1 MALGMQKSVSQP
13 VSGNLGFSTDKGC
26 PNEQFQQRQ
35 HKRPG
40 GQIGVRGQWLPSS
53 KGTSRW
59 GGAQKID
66 RDKEEEVV
74 EDK

>member
-1 MALGMQKSVSQP
+1 MSSFSRGSTSGQEDKLVSED
-13 VSGNLGFSTDKGC
+13 SGYLLARG
-26 PNEQFQQRQ
+26 RV
-35 HKRPG
+35 G
-40 GQIGVRGQWLPSS
+40 G
-53 KGTSRW
+53 